1 MIKHLRRGHFRNRG
15 GAQVWVE
22 PTMCGEKKMSDT
34 KSMDRVIR
42 ILDDELTLLMDSGLY
57 REAEKT
63 RKRLEIYM
71 DMRNKAKVALA
82 KLRGESVQ
90 DD

>member
-1 MIKHLRRGHFRNRG
+1 
-15 GAQVWVE
+15 
-22 PTMCGEKKMSDT
+22 MSDT

-82 KLRGESVQ
+82 NLREKEE
-90 DD
+90 

>member
-1 MIKHLRRGHFRNRG
+1 
-15 GAQVWVE
+15 
-22 PTMCGEKKMSDT
+22 MSDT

-63 RKRLEIYM
+63 RKRLEVYM

>member
-1 MIKHLRRGHFRNRG
+1 V
-15 GAQVWVE
+15 AQDLEGVV
-22 PTMCGEKKMSDT
+22 MSDT

-63 RKRLEIYM
+63 RKRLEVYM

-90 DD
+90 ND

>member
-1 MIKHLRRGHFRNRG
+1 
-15 GAQVWVE
+15 
-22 PTMCGEKKMSDT
+22 MSDT

-71 DMRNKAKVALA
+71 GMRNKAKVALA
-82 KLRGESVQ
+82 KLREKEE
-90 DD
+90 

>member
-1 MIKHLRRGHFRNRG
+1 
-15 GAQVWVE
+15 
-22 PTMCGEKKMSDT
+22 MSDT
-34 KSMDRVIR
+34 KAMDRIIR

-82 KLRGESVQ
+82 KLREKEE
-90 DD
+90 

>member
-1 MIKHLRRGHFRNRG
+1 M
-15 GAQVWVE
+15 AQDLEGVV
-22 PTMCGEKKMSDT
+22 MSDT

-63 RKRLEIYM
+63 RKRLEVYM

>member
-1 MIKHLRRGHFRNRG
+1 M
-15 GAQVWVE
+15 AQDLE
-22 PTMCGEKKMSDT
+22 GIAMSDT
-34 KSMDRVIR
+34 KSMDRIIR

-63 RKRLEIYM
+63 RNRLEVYM

-82 KLRGESVQ
+82 KLQGE
-90 DD
+90 

>member
-1 MIKHLRRGHFRNRG
+1 M
-15 GAQVWVE
+15 
-22 PTMCGEKKMSDT
+22 MSDT

-63 RKRLEIYM
+63 RKRLEVYM

>member
-1 MIKHLRRGHFRNRG
+1 MT
-15 GAQVWVE
+15 E
-22 PTMCGEKKMSDT
+22 T

-63 RKRLEIYM
+63 RARLEVYM
-71 DMRNKAKVALA
+71 EMRNKAKE
-82 KLRGESVQ
+82 LRGKL
-90 DD
+90 DDG

>member
-1 MIKHLRRGHFRNRG
+1 
-15 GAQVWVE
+15 
-22 PTMCGEKKMSDT
+22 MSDT
-34 KSMDRVIR
+34 KSMDRIIR

-63 RKRLEIYM
+63 RKRLEVYM

-90 DD
+90 YD

>member
-1 MIKHLRRGHFRNRG
+1 M
-15 GAQVWVE
+15 AQDLEGVV
-22 PTMCGEKKMSDT
+22 MSDT

-63 RKRLEIYM
+63 RNRLEVYM

-82 KLRGESVQ
+82 KLQGE
-90 DD
+90 

>member
-1 MIKHLRRGHFRNRG
+1 MDTASHSR
-15 GAQVWVE
+15 Q
-22 PTMCGEKKMSDT
+22 CGSGCDHPRLQFEKEKGIAMSDT

-63 RKRLEIYM
+63 RKRLEVYM

>member
-1 MIKHLRRGHFRNRG
+1 
-15 GAQVWVE
+15 VTE
-22 PTMCGEKKMSDT
+22 T

-63 RKRLEIYM
+63 RARLEVYM
-71 DMRNKAKVALA
+71 EMRNKAKE
-82 KLRGESVQ
+82 LRGKL
-90 DD
+90 DDG

>member
-1 MIKHLRRGHFRNRG
+1 M
-15 GAQVWVE
+15 AQDLEGIV
-22 PTMCGEKKMSDT
+22 MSDT

-63 RKRLEIYM
+63 RKRLEVYM